1 MGFFSKNVVIE
12 NGENNLPPSIPPDA
26 ILSNQLSK
34 EEIELL
40 LSLIKQTTFKGE
52 HIEILYNLIL
62 KLQNQYLSS

>member
-12 NGENNLPPSIPPDA
+12 NGENNLPSSVSPDA

>member
-12 NGENNLPPSIPPDA
+12 NGENNLPPSISPDA

>member
-12 NGENNLPPSIPPDA
+12 NGENNLPSNISPES

-52 HIEILYNLIL
+52 HIEVLYNLVL

>member
-12 NGENNLPPSIPPDA
+12 NGENNLPSSVSSDA

-52 HIEILYNLIL
+52 HIETLYNLVL
-62 KLQNQYLSS
+62 KLQNQYIY

>member
-12 NGENNLPPSIPPDA
+12 NGENNLPSNISPES

>member
-12 NGENNLPPSIPPDA
+12 NGENNLSSSVSPDA

-62 KLQNQYLSS
+62 KLQNQYLYL

>member
-62 KLQNQYLSS
+62 KLQNQYLYL

>member
-1 MGFFSKNVVIE
+1 MGFFSKNVVVE
-12 NGENNLPPSIPPDA
+12 NSKSILPSSVSPDT

>member
-12 NGENNLPPSIPPDA
+12 NVENNLPPSIPPDA

-62 KLQNQYLSS
+62 KLQNHFHVR

>member
-12 NGENNLPPSIPPDA
+12 NGENNLPSSVSSDA

-40 LSLIKQTTFKGE
+40 LSLIKQTTFK
-52 HIEILYNLIL
+52 
-62 KLQNQYLSS
+62 YL

>member
-12 NGENNLPPSIPPDA
+12 NGENNLPTSIPPDA